1 LDVTAQNKKDG
12 QEGSTTVTV
21 HNPTSTLA
29 LAVHLA
35 VNKSSS
41 GRVSREGETDNE
53 ILPVLWQD
61 NYFALLPGETRQ
73 VTATYRLG
81 EKSKATPAVEIDGWN
96 VNPKA
101 ADVQQ

>member
-1 LDVTAQNKKDG
+1 
-12 QEGSTTVTV
+12 VTV

-29 LAVHLA
+29 LAVHLM
-35 VNKSSS
+35 VNKSSN
-41 GRVSREGETDNE
+41 GRVSREGEEDNE

-61 NYFALLPGETRQ
+61 NYFALLPGEARQ

-81 EKSKATPAVEIDGWN
+81 DKSKATPSVEIEGWN
-96 VNPKA
+96 VNRKT